1 MVRIKNKR
9 GIWRIVEAVVAV
21 FILASAMALL
31 FFKTNQEAVN
41 DNDLDDIL
49 TEILKDQKVRESI
62 VNDDDTNFF
71 AENKVRGIF
80 NVRTAEL
87 NIKFNISIC
96 DASAFC
102 PSDDYYPVN
111 VNEVYTYERIISAT
125 IDDYNPKRLRVYTW
139 RA

>member
-71 AENKVRGIF
+71 AENKVKGLL
-80 NVRTAEL
+80 NVGTQSL
-87 NIKFNISIC
+87 KIKFNISIC
-96 DASAFC
+96 DASAVC
-102 PSDDYYPVN
+102 PSDDYYPAN
-111 VNEVYTYERIISAT
+111 AEVYTYERIISAT
-125 IDDYNPKRLRVYTW
+125 VDDYNPKRLRIYTW
-139 RA
+139 RE